1 MHVKLL
7 IPKLFRKGNS
17 KQNANLMFCITSN
30 KGGRTHG
37 TFRCA
42 ATESLLF
49 FTALRVYGLSI
60 QEIVFI
66 FQLNIEFTICL
77 EICKNLR
84 DDE

>member
-17 KQNANLMFCITSN
+17 KQNANSMFCITSN

-42 ATESLLF
+42 VTESLLL
-49 FTALRVYGLSI
+49 FTALRVYELSI
-60 QEIVFI
+60 QEIVF
-66 FQLNIEFTICL
+66 FSAEH
-77 EICKNLR
+77 
-84 DDE
+84 